1 MSKYKNF
8 KKEEIEIEK
17 LETGEYIDKS
27 ANSGTLMKSKLFT
40 KDNIL
45 NSISMHLKYFKE
57 KEKDKNSDYSIEDS
71 PKTSKEKSIQKNFA
85 NNIIEDYHTF
95 NNKSK
100 KIPPTSSELDILAKK
115 QLYSNDSVYKNYLKT
130 RVRVF
135 VPAKESESI
144 LKEIDEEEEKSEIE
158 NLINNKNIQNKGNIN
173 NNFNRIY
180 EEERL
185 KHINKEKGEKEKIEE
200 NKDLS
205 KSERNINMNEF
216 GINKIDENNLS
227 KKVKKKLKRNIDIN
241 DESIEKI
248 DINESSSCGLSEMLN
263 RRDKKFIKE
272 YEKIKITYTT
282 NIFFKY
288 GKFSDNILDYQNCT
302 LLIRNHFL
310 YVINPDTSADIT
322 DETIRFFN
330 PDISLLSN
338 LYTHEELQNNN
349 NILKNLYNISSP
361 LLCLNFNLLSCILL
375 KNKNNIREFQIM
387 VLGSKNS
394 YSFIVEEKETFRK
407 LIFTIRYLINK
418 ADSKLNK
425 LGLSLRTNLFY
436 KDTYLSVSE
445 FEKICKTGDLLLF
458 RTDDICATCQR
469 MYTLDK
475 YDHIA
480 VIVKDLKF
488 SIFESTSY
496 GKCSLLLWK
505 DFCRWSFN
513 LAYFKI
519 AYRKLNYEN
528 KEKNKEIENKNNFEK
543 KFFEFLDKLKGK
555 DYYLSIP
562 KFLCCKK
569 PDSYE
574 KEKKWEETK
583 GFCCS
588 ALVAAMYLT
597 IGIMKLE
604 KSVHSTKPGDFEQ
617 DRNCIRFNEGYSLG
631 PEKIIE
637 FSE

>member
-8 KKEEIEIEK
+8 KKEEIEFEK
-17 LETGEYIDKS
+17 LETGAYIDKS
-27 ANSGTLMKSKLFT
+27 ANSGTFMKSKLFT
-40 KDNIL
+40 KDDIL
-45 NSISMHLKYFKE
+45 NNKSVHLKYFQE
-57 KEKDKNSDYSIEDS
+57 KEEDKKSDYSIPDS
-71 PKTSKEKSIQKNFA
+71 PKTSKEKKIQKNFTY
-85 NNIIEDYHTF
+85 NIIDDYHTF
-95 NNKSK
+95 NNNNPN
-100 KIPPTSSELDILAKK
+100 KISPASSELDIFEKK
-115 QLYSNDSVYKNYLKT
+115 QLNSNDFYKNYLKT

-144 LKEIDEEEEKSEIE
+144 FKEIDEEEEKSETE
-158 NLINNKNIQNKGNIN
+158 NYINNKYIQNKGNIN
-173 NNFNRIY
+173 SIY
-180 EEERL
+180 EEQKL
-185 KHINKEKGEKEKIEE
+185 KHIYKSNEEEEKIEE

-205 KSERNINMNEF
+205 KSERNINIDEF
-216 GINKIDENNLS
+216 DINKFDENNTS
-227 KKVKKKLKRNIDIN
+227 KKVKKKLYRNVDIN
-241 DESIEKI
+241 ADPIEKI
-248 DINESSSCGLSEMLN
+248 EKNDTSPCGLGEILK
-263 RRDKKFIKE
+263 RKDKKFIKE
-272 YEKIKITYTT
+272 IEKIKITFTT

-288 GKFSDNILDYQNCT
+288 GKYSDNINDYQNCI
-302 LLIRNHFL
+302 LLIRNNYL
-310 YVINPDTSADIT
+310 YVINPDASAEIT

-330 PDISLLSN
+330 PDISLLNN
-338 LYTHEELQNNN
+338 LYSHEDLENNN

-387 VLGSKNS
+387 ILGSKNS
-394 YSFIVEEKETFRK
+394 YSFIVEEKETFKK

-418 ADSKLNK
+418 PDNSRINK

-445 FEKICKTGDLLLF
+445 FEKTCKTGDLLLF
-458 RTDDICATCQR
+458 RTDDYCATCQR

-480 VIVKDLKF
+480 VIVKLQKI

-496 GKCSLLLWK
+496 GKCNLLLWK

-528 KEKNKEIENKNNFEK
+528 KEKNKEIENQNNFEN

-569 PDSYE
+569 PESYE

>member
-8 KKEEIEIEK
+8 KKEEVEIEK
-17 LETGEYIDKS
+17 LETGACIDKS
-27 ANSGTLMKSKLFT
+27 ANSGTFMKSKIFP
-40 KDNIL
+40 KDDIL
-45 NSISMHLKYFKE
+45 NCKSIHLKYFQE
-57 KEKDKNSDYSIEDS
+57 KEGDKKSEYSIPDT
-71 PKTSKEKSIQKNFA
+71 PKTSKEKKVQKNFTYS
-85 NNIIEDYHTF
+85 NIDDYHTF
-95 NNKSK
+95 NNNSN
-100 KIPPTSSELDILAKK
+100 KITPASSELDIFDKNQIK
-115 QLYSNDSVYKNYLKT
+115 SYNFFYKNYLKT
-130 RVRVF
+130 RLREF

-144 LKEIDEEEEKSEIE
+144 LKEIDEEDEKNEIE
-158 NLINNKNIQNKGNIN
+158 NYNNNKYIPNKGNN
-173 NNFNRIY
+173 NIISSY
-180 EEERL
+180 EEEKL
-185 KHINKEKGEKEKIEE
+185 KHIYKSNEEEDKIEE
-200 NKDLS
+200 NKDFS
-205 KSERNINMNEF
+205 KSERNINIDESEK
-216 GINKIDENNLS
+216 KIMDENNTGQ
-227 KKVKKKLKRNIDIN
+227 KVKKKLYRNIDIN
-241 DESIEKI
+241 ADSNRNLG
-248 DINESSSCGLSEMLN
+248 INEQSPCRLSEILE
-263 RRDKKFIKE
+263 RRDKKFTKE
-272 YEKIKITYTT
+272 FEKIKIAYTT

-288 GKFSDNILDYQNCT
+288 GKFSDNINDYQNCI
-302 LLIRNHFL
+302 LLIKNHFL
-310 YVINPDTSADIT
+310 YVINPDISEKIS
-322 DETIRFFN
+322 DETIRFLN

-338 LYTHEELQNNN
+338 LYSHEELEKKNY
-349 NILKNLYNISSP
+349 IIKNLYNVSSP

-387 VLGSKNS
+387 ILGSKDN
-394 YSFIVEEKETFRK
+394 YSFIVEEKETFKK
-407 LIFTIRYLINK
+407 LTFIIRYLINK
-418 ADSKLNK
+418 VDNSIINK
-425 LGLSLRTNLFY
+425 LGLSLRTSLFY
-436 KDTYLSVSE
+436 KDTYLSVNE

-480 VIVKDLKF
+480 VIVKSPKL

-496 GKCSLLLWK
+496 GKCNLLLWK

-519 AYRKLNYEN
+519 SYRKLNYEN
-528 KEKNKEIENKNNFEK
+528 KDKNQEIEIQKNFEI
-543 KFFEFLDKLKGK
+543 KFFEFLEQLKGK

-569 PDSYE
+569 PESYE
-574 KEKKWEETK
+574 KENKWEESK

>member
-1 MSKYKNF
+1 
-8 KKEEIEIEK
+8 
-17 LETGEYIDKS
+17 
-27 ANSGTLMKSKLFT
+27 
-40 KDNIL
+40 
-45 NSISMHLKYFKE
+45 
-57 KEKDKNSDYSIEDS
+57 
-71 PKTSKEKSIQKNFA
+71 
-85 NNIIEDYHTF
+85 
-95 NNKSK
+95 
-100 KIPPTSSELDILAKK
+100 
-115 QLYSNDSVYKNYLKT
+115 
-130 RVRVF
+130 
-135 VPAKESESI
+135 
-144 LKEIDEEEEKSEIE
+144 
-158 NLINNKNIQNKGNIN
+158 
-173 NNFNRIY
+173 
-180 EEERL
+180 
-185 KHINKEKGEKEKIEE
+185 
-200 NKDLS
+200 
-205 KSERNINMNEF
+205 
-216 GINKIDENNLS
+216 
-227 KKVKKKLKRNIDIN
+227 
-241 DESIEKI
+241 
-248 DINESSSCGLSEMLN
+248 
-263 RRDKKFIKE
+263 
-272 YEKIKITYTT
+272 
-282 NIFFKY
+282 
-288 GKFSDNILDYQNCT
+288 
-302 LLIRNHFL
+302 
-310 YVINPDTSADIT
+310 
-322 DETIRFFN
+322 
-330 PDISLLSN
+330 
-338 LYTHEELQNNN
+338 
-349 NILKNLYNISSP
+349 
-361 LLCLNFNLLSCILL
+361 LCLNFNLLSCILL

-407 LIFTIRYLINK
+407 LIFTIRYLINQ